1 MTIVRRSFLG
11 AGGAGLAIAATP
23 PLARASAV
31 GIPSIQTLPY
41 SVYVDPQGVE
51 WAIGTVGWKAIA
63 EPAANFPY
71 ACGMYPS
78 GWHFTGM
85 GGTFVKQ
92 RRETALWVIAF
103 GDINTADCN
112 AHFTGVF
119 LTRPGSVEPFNA
131 GAIAIPGAAGQD
143 ITYNINN
150 VTAVPP
156 GAATGQWQIGLYAM
170 KTRGSPDDVSTWML
184 VGATTLH
191 IYEIGLPPEQE

>member
-1 MTIVRRSFLG
+1 MTIVRRSFLS
-11 AGGAGLAIAATP
+11 AGTAGLAIAAAP
-23 PLARASAV
+23 PLARASA
-31 GIPSIQTLPY
+31 PIQTFPY
-41 SVYVDPQGVE
+41 SVYVDPRGAE
-51 WAIGTVGWKAIA
+51 WAIGTVGWKGIA
-63 EPAANFPY
+63 QPASNLRY
-71 ACGMYPS
+71 SCGMYPRG

-119 LTRPGSVEPFNA
+119 LTRPGADEPFNA

-150 VTAVPP
+150 TTAVPP
-156 GAATGQWQIGLYAM
+156 GAAPGEWRIGLYAM
-170 KTRGSPDDVSTWML
+170 KTHGSPDDVSTWVL
-184 VGATTLH
+184 VGATTLQ
-191 IYEIGLPPEQE
+191 IYEIGLPPEQELK